1 MAAKALFELMNR
13 TAGWQEQGAEEEEG
27 GGGSSSSKAAGS
39 EMRGGSEGTGGVSVY
54 AAAQLAAVPISL
66 KPLSLYDA
74 YDQPRASHV
83 PEAARTG
90 RWDLLEDR
98 PGKPGWIAT
107 RAGATMDFR
116 VRFGA
121 IPFLTV
127 AFLRSYAG
135 MCNASLRM
143 NEAAFPGSV
152 RLVGEARVDHAGA
165 MVPRRLPRP
174 AGHGQVVGL

>member
-1 MAAKALFELMNR
+1 
-13 TAGWQEQGAEEEEG
+13 
-27 GGGSSSSKAAGS
+27 
-39 EMRGGSEGTGGVSVY
+39 MRGGSEGTGGVSVY
-54 AAAQLAAVPISL
+54 AAAQLAAVPICL

-152 RLVGEARVDHAGA
+152 RLVGRSVSR
-165 MVPRRLPRP
+165 PRRCNGYAPTTAAGRTRPSGGALSWASWGRP
-174 AGHGQVVGL
+174 ASASRPTARISCA